1 MCFVVQASLGISRAT
16 SVDACALERSQ
27 ASLASRTKLTSLHP
41 RAHLVLARPFQVCED
56 SCSTSFP
63 RSRARLNRHACKLP
77 RTNKRPLSLL
87 RLLPRF
93 TKAACVEKASVV
105 VCWILYGRKFAGQH
119 LGVTGASLVL
129 LAAPGVAADLPKAYI
144 APATSVAGSTSVQN
158 TTCSQLDLADASF
171 SDQNDPVNPFTL
183 FGNTRKKFLIEILE
197 GTKVISRKKGFTTTT
212 CVSGVAI
219 GQQTKQFDNL
229 PESAKTDAADN
240 QLCSKRT
247 GPDLQLTCNASC
259 AQACTAALNEYAD
272 RDSRLTGY
280 SIDGKT
286 KDKLSKSC
294 TKQCTYECAKPGDKY
309 GFAIPYRARE

>member
-1 MCFVVQASLGISRAT
+1 MLQQNKEFLSGRTL
-16 SVDACALERSQ
+16 ACQR
-27 ASLASRTKLTSLHP
+27 
-41 RAHLVLARPFQVCED
+41 
-56 SCSTSFP
+56 
-63 RSRARLNRHACKLP
+63 
-77 RTNKRPLSLL
+77 
-87 RLLPRF
+87 
-93 TKAACVEKASVV
+93 
-105 VCWILYGRKFAGQH
+105 
-119 LGVTGASLVL
+119 LGVIGASLVL
-129 LAAPGVAADLPKAYI
+129 LAAPSVAADLPVAYQ
-144 APATSVAGSTSVQN
+144 APASSVADITSSQN
-158 TTCSQLDLADASF
+158 TTCSQFDLAEASF